1 MYNIGGW
8 LSLLSPRA
16 MRGVQAGISRNVLL
30 LGLTSL
36 FTDISSEMVV
46 SVLPIYLV
54 TFLRLSPV
62 QFGLIDG
69 LYQGV
74 AALVQLASGVIADRW
89 RRLQGSG
96 LAWLRRFGG
105 VASWA
110 AGDDGMDRN
119 RWRAHHR
126 SPRQGTEDGATRRA
140 DLAQRPE
147 GERSGRRLVS
157 IAPWTRW
164 EPCSDRSWP
173 L

>member
-1 MYNIGGW
+1 MYSIGGW
-8 LSLLSPRA
+8 LTLLSPRGLK
-16 MRGVQAGISRNVLL
+16 GVQAGVSRNVLL

-89 RRLQGSG
+89 SRYKEVTWAGSAG
-96 LAWLRRFGG
+96 TRIWVVGADGSTPAHVWLRG
-105 VASWA
+105 AY
-110 AGDDGMDRN
+110 
-119 RWRAHHR
+119 
-126 SPRQGTEDGATRRA
+126 SPSVSPPG
-140 DLAQRPE
+140 RP
-147 GERSGRRLVS
+147 
-157 IAPWTRW
+157 
-164 EPCSDRSWP
+164 
-173 L
+173 